1 MTDLTETRAR
11 ILLEKPWPLP
21 LPNGPQGKP
30 RRVGVEIEL
39 AGLTEAQ
46 AAGLVQ
52 AAWGG
57 EVRAQTDHDLT
68 VTGGAHGDVGIE
80 LDIVLRDRA
89 GNVIADK
96 LLDWSRAV
104 VPVEIVTAPLLP
116 ADLARVDRLIG
127 DLVAAGAEGSQ
138 DGLFYGFGMHLNPEV
153 AGTDATGILPVVRA
167 YGLMEDWLR
176 AIDPIDPSRR
186 LLPFVDP
193 WPHGLVDLLA
203 TEGDAWDIDDL
214 LRAYARLTPTRNRG
228 LDLLPLLEHLRP
240 AALSALMDPDM
251 LKGGRPTYHY
261 RLPEARLGA
270 PGWSAVYE
278 WNRWVLIERVA
289 ADPDLLAHLAELW
302 RDHRDSLTGTRGD
315 WALRVQA
322 TLGPAAIWS

>member
-1 MTDLTETRAR
+1 MIDLAETRAR
-11 ILLEKPWPLP
+11 IPLKQLWPLP
-21 LPNGPQGKP
+21 VANGSQGKP

-46 AAGLVQ
+46 TAGIVQ

-57 EVRAQTDHDLT
+57 DVRARTNHDLT
-68 VTGGAHGDVGIE
+68 VIGGAYGDVGVE
-80 LDIVLRDRA
+80 LDSVLRDHANTR
-89 GNVIADK
+89 IADK
-96 LLDWSRAV
+96 LLDWSRAI

-116 ADLARVDRLIG
+116 ADLAEVDRLIG
-127 DLVAAGAEGSQ
+127 DLVAAGAEGSH

-153 AGTDATGILPVVRA
+153 SGTDAAGVLPVVRA
-167 YGLMEDWLR
+167 FGLMEDWLR

-186 LLPFVDP
+186 LLAFVDP
-193 WPHGLVDLLA
+193 WPHDLIDLLA
-203 TEGDAWDIDDL
+203 ADGEVRDIDDL
-214 LRAYARLTPTRNRG
+214 LRAYVRLTPTRNRA

-240 AALSALMDPDM
+240 AALSAVMDPCM

-261 RLPEARLGA
+261 RLPEARIGA

-289 ADPDLLAHLAELW
+289 DNLDLLAQLAEAW
-302 RDHRDSLTGTRGD
+302 RDHRNSRTGTRGD

-322 TLGPAAIWS
+322 TLAPAAIWS